1 MCDTAQN
8 MKPTPTE
15 PVVLRAEISTELFSY
30 RVARKLVCLTSICKK
45 VFLLNMVFVP
55 KPQLVPAIFV
65 VFVVLLMVEASLP
78 FSKPSL
84 K

>member
-1 MCDTAQN
+1 

-15 PVVLRAEISTELFSY
+15 PVVLRAVNSVMLFSN
-30 RVARKLVCLTSICKK
+30 RVARKLVCLISTCKK
-45 VFLLNMVFVP
+45 VFLLNKVFVP
-55 KPQLVPAIFV
+55 KPQLVPAMFV
-65 VFVVLLMVEASLP
+65 VFVMPSIVKAALP